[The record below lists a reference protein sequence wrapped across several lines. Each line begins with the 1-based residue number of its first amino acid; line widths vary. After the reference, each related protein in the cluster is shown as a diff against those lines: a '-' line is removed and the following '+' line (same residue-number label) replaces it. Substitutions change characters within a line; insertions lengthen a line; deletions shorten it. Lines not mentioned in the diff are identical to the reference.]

1 MFKKVKKRNMKYL
14 AAAVIAGVTILPLL
28 YCLSRKMDYT
38 VYANNETRMEDYT
51 TPEKKTY
58 YDTSFYDRDH
68 LFKAA
73 AHFHLFASEKIT
85 LSAHCNGNF
94 AAPEADI
101 QTMCGNDQAR
111 GDRECEMIY
120 ADRVTRVDGS
130 MASSDIA
137 FGKKHVRI
145 TDRDGNVLSPG
156 PIKENQVRIAGTLL
170 NLSSGQTICCV
181 PDDFIDFGKEF
192 GYLRKVSRA
201 LSEMETTLKRGE
213 IITENG
219 DKARDGTYNLA
230 DRNNAYIQLKDG
242 VNVLNCAAP
251 DLNVAGRVTIR
262 NIKCNK
268 KSDKEHRVTGTQS
281 LIINVDCRG
290 QEKAAP
296 GLETEFVCDCSDK
309 WPHGHGEGNYY
320 SGSMIIWNFYD
331 SSKADKIFS
340 GIVEPQKVVNG
351 CYLAPDAEISC
362 GVNTNG
368 TLIGKAIKINSQ
380 SHRADF
386 LGKSP
391 DVNISESPDET
402 TKPTKAPVFEPGETE
417 EPGGVDWPGGT
428 AKPGETEEPGGVDRP
443 GETYKPGETQKP
455 DGVDR
460 PGETYN
466 PGETE
471 EPGGLDRPGETYKPG
486 ATQKPGGVDRPGGT
500 AKPGETQKPDGIDR
514 PGETYKPGE
523 TQKPDGI
530 DQPGGTYKPGET
542 QKPDGMDQP
551 GETANPGDAAEPTAK
566 PAGTDVS
573 AGPVSSV
580 KPDESVSG
588 NTEERGT
595 LIITVM
601 DSETGGVVPDA
612 EVEVTK
618 PDGEKQK
625 YTTDKNGQIKLENTA
640 AGEYTAAVTRV
651 PSGYQ
656 ADRTAFTSVVKPNA
670 TTKEEIRI
678 RTKVKGK
685 TTTKQTGSDGSTS
698 GGKKQ
703 DTAVASAEETSQP
716 ETGDRF
722 DARVPVI
729 LFLLAIAGTVAA
741 FVLRRKESSCR

>member
-111 GDRECEMIY
+111 GDREREMIY

-391 DVNISESPDET
+391 DVNIGESPDET
-402 TKPTKAPVFEPGETE
+402 TKPTKAPVVEPGETE
-417 EPGGVDWPGGT
+417 EPGGVDRPGGT

-460 PGETYN
+460 PGETY
-466 PGETE
+466 
-471 EPGGLDRPGETYKPG
+471 KPG
-486 ATQKPGGVDRPGGT
+486 ATQKPGG
-500 AKPGETQKPDGIDR
+500 IDR
-514 PGETYKPGE
+514 
-523 TQKPDGI
+523 
-530 DQPGGTYKPGET
+530 PGGTYKPGET

>member
-455 DGVDR
+455 DG
-460 PGETYN
+460 
-466 PGETE
+466 
-471 EPGGLDRPGETYKPG
+471 
-486 ATQKPGGVDRPGGT
+486 
-500 AKPGETQKPDGIDR
+500 
-514 PGETYKPGE
+514 
-523 TQKPDGI
+523 I